1 MVKEEIYD
9 YLKSKNIDFEV
20 TNHQAVFSMD
30 ELSQVNFPYQQCYA
44 KNLFVTDSK
53 KTKYFLITVKGSK
66 RVDLKEFRANCIVP
80 TSRLSFASPQELF
93 EKMELLPGSVSP
105 FGLLNSKDKNIIFY
119 IDEDF
124 WLGNKKIGIHP
135 NINTATV
142 WLNVDDLVK
151 IIKEK
156 GFSVYKTKL

>member
-1 MVKEEIYD
+1 M
-9 YLKSKNIDFEV
+9 
-20 TNHQAVFSMD
+20 
-30 ELSQVNFPYQQCYA
+30 
-44 KNLFVTDSK
+44 
-53 KTKYFLITVKGSK
+53 
-66 RVDLKEFRANCIVP
+66 P
-80 TSRLSFASPQELF
+80 TSRLSFASPQEPF

-105 FGLLNSKDKNIIFY
+105 FGLLNSKDKDIIFY

-124 WLGNKKIGIHP
+124 WLDNKKIGIHP